1 MEGSVFFAHRAVL
14 LASEFFRVGTYER
27 RRLTRS
33 LQALLTGGFRE
44 ARGVESLSACGDLQE
59 VELSELQPETAALL
73 LEYLYADRSPLLQAL
88 EPDALQEVARAAD
101 RFLLP
106 GLKQHCGAALAASAS
121 RDNCLALYA
130 LGEDLQL
137 PRVSEAAVRQIAEHL
152 ALVVERPAL
161 ARLLEKS
168 AATIRLRSSRGDT
181 VPLADEILSALCRM
195 PPLALYEDSPLD
207 ARPAHLTVEEWTE
220 LAEWERVRL
229 LSLEARAAP
238 LYALLD
244 QLGIRVSRP
253 RRAPDAR

>member
-1 MEGSVFFAHRAVL
+1 VEGCTFLAHRAVL
-14 LASEFFRVGTYER
+14 LASEFFRVGKFQR
-27 RRLTRS
+27 HRLTKS

-44 ARGVESLSACGDLQE
+44 ARGVETCGAVDLQE
-59 VELSELQPETAALL
+59 VELSELQPETTALL

-88 EPDALQEVARAAD
+88 EPDAVQEVARAAD

-121 RDNCLALYA
+121 RDNCLALYE

-137 PRVSEAAVRQIAEHL
+137 PRVSEAAVRHIAEHL
-152 ALVVERPAL
+152 ALVAERPAL
-161 ARLLEKS
+161 AGLLEKS

-195 PPLALYEDSPLD
+195 PPLALYEDSPLEV
-207 ARPAHLTVEEWTE
+207 RPAHMTAEEWAE